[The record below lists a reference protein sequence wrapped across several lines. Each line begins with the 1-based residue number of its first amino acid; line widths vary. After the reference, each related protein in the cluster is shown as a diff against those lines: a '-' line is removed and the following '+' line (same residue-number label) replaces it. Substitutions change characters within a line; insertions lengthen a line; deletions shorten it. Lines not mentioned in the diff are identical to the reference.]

1 MILLRLTSIHSV
13 SRLESMKYK
22 QQEHHSG
29 TNYQNNQ
36 LAVFSPACGSFRHN
50 QNHHIYNNQ
59 GTLWLHCTVHRPDYT
74 KHRVRVSLR
83 TKDMAIAR
91 RRRDFAMRN
100 ISGVVGV
107 PERLVVTDFRQV
119 QFQEAA

>member
-1 MILLRLTSIHSV
+1 
-13 SRLESMKYK
+13 MKYRHQVTQLINK
-22 QQEHHSG
+22 
-29 TNYQNNQ
+29 YLNNRT
-36 LAVFSPACGSFRHN
+36 AVSPPSCGRFRHN
-50 QNHHIYNNQ
+50 LNHHIYDNQ

-83 TKDMAIAR
+83 TKDMAVAR

-100 ISGVVGV
+100 ISGVVGA
-107 PERLVVTDFRQV
+107 PERLVVADFRQV

>member
-1 MILLRLTSIHSV
+1 
-13 SRLESMKYK
+13 MKYK
-22 QQEHHSG
+22 QQEQHSV
-29 TNYQNNQ
+29 TTDQNNQ

-59 GTLWLHCTVHRPDYT
+59 GTLWLHCTVHQDYT

-83 TKDMAIAR
+83 TKDMAVAR

-100 ISGVVGV
+100 IPGVVGV
-107 PERLVVTDFRQV
+107 PQQLVVADFRKV